1 MFSLFRRTPK
11 ISAPTIGF
19 LDLTDGEASTELG
32 ADRAALNPLF
42 SSSEDSSA
50 EPPRCNVLFLYCRLQ
65 ADGSIRGSSRSVR
78 EIIRDSGAAVVVVA
92 TENSAES
99 YIAGAN
105 NQRYGHANLVMT
117 LDRRGD
123 LFPKFFQRL
132 FTEMK
137 NGVSMPVA
145 WVKLAPQIPGADHA
159 DCPDTIFSCEAGQL
173 AFK

>member
-1 MFSLFRRTPK
+1 MLSLFRRIPT

-19 LDLTDGEASTELG
+19 LDLTEGEASIELA
-32 ADRAALNPLF
+32 ADRAAISPLF
-42 SSSEDSSA
+42 GSSEDSSF
-50 EPPRCNVLFLYCRLQ
+50 EPPRCNVLFLYCHIEP
-65 ADGSIRGSSRSVR
+65 DGSIRGYNRSVR
-78 EIIRDSGAAVVVVA
+78 EVIRDSGAAVVVVA

-99 YIAGAN
+99 YIASTKK
-105 NQRYGHANLVMT
+105 QRYGHANLVMV

-123 LFPKFFQRL
+123 VFPRFFQRL

-137 NGVSMPVA
+137 RGVSMPVA

-159 DCPDTIFSCEAGQL
+159 DCPDTIFPCEAGQL